1 MVSGDTNDHY
11 LIAKVGQKRA
21 SRLSAVEM
29 LQRKNEKK
37 AKLKEMELQLRPEEL
52 KLQQQKFEE
61 EAEERRERLKL
72 ELEERIMFLN
82 VFRDKL

>member
-11 LIAKVGQKRA
+11 LIGKVRRKRA

-37 AKLKEMELQLRPEEL
+37 AKLKEMELQLRSEEL

-61 EAEERRERLKL
+61 EAAERRERLKL
-72 ELEERIMFLN
+72 ELEERRMFLN